1 MPRGRAIPD
10 AGAALFDA
18 ADRILA
24 ARGRTAYT
32 VSVMSDDLKA
42 LGRPGEVVERLRA
55 AAITQSVE
63 EMRRLYAVD
72 AVHEFP
78 FTRPG
83 VPSRIEGRDAILG
96 FIAAGWDGPLRYER
110 YETLSAYTTNDP
122 DTVVV
127 HQNVHGVSATTGP
140 FVLPNLVVLT
150 AAGTE
155 VKHFR
160 DFVNI
165 LAAAEAIGRD
175 L

>member
-1 MPRGRAIPD
+1 M
-10 AGAALFDA
+10 
-18 ADRILA
+18 
-24 ARGRTAYT
+24 
-32 VSVMSDDLKA
+32 
-42 LGRPGEVVERLRA
+42 PGELLDLGEAGRVLERVRA
-55 AAITQSVE
+55 AATAQSAG
-63 EMRRLYAVD
+63 EMGRLYAVD

-83 VPSRIEGRDAILG
+83 LPSRLVGRDGIME
-96 FIAAGWDGPLRYER
+96 FVVAGWKGPLRYER

-127 HQNVHGVSATTGP
+127 QQDVYGTSSTTGP

-150 AAGTE
+150 VAGRE
-155 VKHFR
+155 IKRFL

-165 LAAAEAIGRD
+165 PAALEAMGHE